1 MIQFKEVV
9 SGTEIHK
16 VLVMDEWRTV
26 LEYQNHPKTTKAR
39 KAYKK
44 KVDAFFD
51 WFIDYANTILPKK
64 PYKIQTILPILL
76 PLEPIHSTTNLIS
89 HYRYRLYLIREY
101 ILHIKTVLTH
111 SNVDRYNNEINAL
124 GCEMDLCICAF
135 NGLRDQA
142 SIYRTHT
149 GTCYSLKIFDIF
161 SATNELLYIEEA
173 TDISDIYL
181 RDLKPNVIFQMR
193 QFIEILGK
201 RIIGYTDIKNPTNG
215 KSIHKFTQIA
225 WEFIESKNNKS
236 NWSIDLPLE
245 QCHITRINK
254 WSNRFVH
261 SGNFTPTYIQ
271 VYLHKLLSH
280 LMTPPTSHVT
290 IYNGRKKL
298 CGLFGDIRI
307 NNYNNL
313 KSDFQNYI
321 DAKMK
326 GPGRATIEWSPLDDV
341 HAYIISL

>member
-1 MIQFKEVV
+1 MIQFKEII

-16 VLVMDEWRTV
+16 TLVMDEWMAV
-26 LEYQNHPKTTKAR
+26 FKYQKHPKTTKAK

-51 WFIDYANTILPKK
+51 WFINYANTILPRN

-76 PLEPIHSTTNLIS
+76 PLKPIKSTTTLIS
-89 HYRYRLYLIREY
+89 HYKYRLYLIREY
-101 ILHIKTVLTH
+101 IQHIKTVLTH
-111 SNVDRYNNEINAL
+111 SNVDRYNNEIYTL

-135 NGLRDQA
+135 NELKDQA

-149 GTCYSLKIFDIF
+149 ITRYSLNIFDIF
-161 SATNELLYIEEA
+161 SATNELLYIEEV
-173 TDISDIYL
+173 TDISNIYL

-201 RIIGYTDIKNPTNG
+201 RIIGYTDIKNSTTG
-215 KSIHKFTQIA
+215 ESIHKFTQIA
-225 WEFIESKNNKS
+225 WEFIESQNNKS
-236 NWSIDLPLE
+236 NWSIILPLE

-254 WSNRFVH
+254 WSNRFIH

-271 VYLHKLLSH
+271 VYLHKLLSY
-280 LMTPPTSHVT
+280 LMIPPTSPVT
-290 IYNGRKKL
+290 IYNGQKKL
-298 CGLFGDIRI
+298 CTLFGNIKI

-326 GPGRATIEWSPLDDV
+326 GQGRATIDWDSLDNV
-341 HAYIISL
+341 HAYIITL